1 MSSPHSALCDGVCLV
16 TYESKSITFY
26 KYIQQTL
33 GQLEQAL
40 HCYLLV
46 FFW

>member
-1 MSSPHSALCDGVCLV
+1 MSLPHSVLRDGVFLV

-26 KYIQQTL
+26 NYIQQTL

-40 HCYLLV
+40 HCYLFV